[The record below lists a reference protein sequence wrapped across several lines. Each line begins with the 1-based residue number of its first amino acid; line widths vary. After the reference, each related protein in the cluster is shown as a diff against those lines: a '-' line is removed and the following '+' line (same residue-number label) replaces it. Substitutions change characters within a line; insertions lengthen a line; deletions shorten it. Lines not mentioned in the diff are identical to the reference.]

1 MHHSKYMLLPT
12 AWKTFIY
19 APGNYPEVNMEGR
32 QDLLNNLRGKNNHT
46 PPPVFKRR
54 SESFKWMVLAAVG
67 IIILFLGALWVSL
80 ASWTPPP
87 NSADYQNYQDYAKD
101 LRAWN
106 NFTKS
111 GNLYGRIVMEV
122 GTLTMIIAG
131 IFGYLD
137 PAVDTDEKKIFA
149 AMLFL
154 GTFLLV
160 LLSVGLTEMSPYVG
174 S

>member
-1 MHHSKYMLLPT
+1 
-12 AWKTFIY
+12 
-19 APGNYPEVNMEGR
+19 MEGR

-54 SESFKWMVLAAVG
+54 SESFKWMVMATVG
-67 IIILFLGALWVSL
+67 IIIIFIGAVWVSM

-87 NSADYQNYQDYAKD
+87 NSADYPNYQDYAKD

-111 GNLYGRIVMEV
+111 GNLYGRIVMEI
-122 GTLTMIIAG
+122 GTFTLSLAG
-131 IFGYLD
+131 VLGYLD
-137 PAVDTDEKKIFA
+137 PAVDTEEKRIFA
-149 AMLFL
+149 IMGLL
-154 GTFLLV
+154 GATLLI